1 MQALKTSIFSFIII
15 NIVNEGTV
23 HFFITNDLSTVAQ
36 RKNLF
41 MYSLVEHF
49 KKFMKNAK
57 CINF

>member
-23 HFFITNDLSTVAQ
+23 HFFITNGLSTVAQ

-57 CINF
+57 CISF